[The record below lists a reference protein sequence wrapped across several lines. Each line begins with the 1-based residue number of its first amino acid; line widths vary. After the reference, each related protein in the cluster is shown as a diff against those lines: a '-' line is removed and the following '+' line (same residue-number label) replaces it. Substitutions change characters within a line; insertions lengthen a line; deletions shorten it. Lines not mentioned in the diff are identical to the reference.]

1 MVDEKQSIVI
11 LSKLQAPQIRTK
23 VLYRERLINSL
34 VSNLNKK
41 VILVCAGAGYG
52 KTTLLSQLLSSKNI
66 PYVYYHL
73 EKSDAEPAVFFS
85 YLVEGIRKFSPDFG
99 KKTEAL
105 SHFFNYP
112 QRYLELILGTFI
124 NEIIETVK
132 EDLYI
137 ILEDYHTIYP
147 AEHIDKILNYL
158 LSHIPQQVHFIIS
171 SRVRPPLSVAQLQ
184 ARDEIFEIGGQDLKF
199 SKEETKDLFVSVYS
213 ISLSESELEWIEE
226 HLEGWPTSLR
236 LMLQSSNYFE
246 KEKSSRYI
254 KRILDSYYQSQSNLF
269 NYFAQEIYDQESKSI
284 RQYLVD
290 CSILEWLTP
299 ELCDA
304 VAKRKNSELLLAELT
319 TRNAFIVDIPDI
331 GYRFHHLFRDFLR
344 SKINNVEK
352 ERRLYIRAGVFHFKN
367 NRLEEAARFFLQ
379 AKEYDR
385 AAISIERIAP
395 GSIWRGRSA
404 FLCSYIEKIPRSV
417 RQQHP
422 SLLMH
427 YAEALIYLGRSD
439 EAKKNCLRAAN
450 KFKLISKGHK
460 QYADALYRL
469 GGILLNQGRLTAA
482 KRWFKKALSVCPKN
496 ARLTRASILN
506 SIGSLY
512 RAAGSRNLSEAAKY
526 FQEALQIANRNE
538 YKDLEAS
545 IINNYAM
552 NDFNIG
558 NLNAAHLKL
567 LKTAELLKD
576 HFSPGCGGGFFNA
589 AKMSILLGNRKEAL
603 QTLESGIKTCGS
615 YNDLWSMARIWQG
628 YAQFHK
634 EFGDLDKARQFISKA
649 LEIYEKL
656 GVVSLI
662 ISAYTE
668 LCDINIRGGDLV
680 AADRI
685 LAKTWLI
692 KEIRT
697 DFSSVDLLQTEATL
711 RIAQGRYD
719 DAEKILDSA
728 IKVTKKFKQPF
739 FSFTINLHLCNVYY
753 YQNEKSRA
761 LLKLEKVVALSRS
774 KGYDYLLARTFRNNK
789 WMLQELRKDGFEH
802 KYIMSL
808 IDKYELDAH
817 WIDVHLFGV
826 PKVAVDEREI
836 LETSWTTMKS
846 KKLFFYLL
854 LHKNERVNHDVLIEA
869 LWQKASHKSGS
880 DSLRKALQHIR
891 QMYKAVKT
899 GRGELVISSKGFYQ
913 LSPKVAIKIDTEEFE
928 NLVKKIKAAD
938 KTDKKYESMLR
949 KAISIYKDGFA
960 PGWYDSW
967 VEDRRRYYQNL
978 CEDCLLIMADYYT
991 ENKRYKD
998 AIIFY
1003 KKLIS
1008 ANIFN
1013 EEYHRRIM
1021 TAYSKIG
1028 RYKEIIRDFEQ
1039 LKKTLRKE
1047 LGSEPHKET
1056 IDLFVKLVKTQTNT

>member
-1 MVDEKQSIVI
+1 MVDEKQSIVL

-23 VLYRERLINSL
+23 ILYRARLIDSL

-52 KTTLLSQLLSSKNI
+52 KTTLLSQLLSSKDI

-85 YLVEGIRKFSPDFG
+85 YLIEGIRKFSPDFG

-132 EDLYI
+132 EDIYI

-158 LSHIPQQVHFIIS
+158 FNHLPQQVHFIIS

-184 ARDEIFEIGGQDLKF
+184 ARDEIFEIGGQELRF

-213 ISLSESELEWIEE
+213 ISLTESELEWIEE

-246 KEKSSRYI
+246 NEKSSRYI

-269 NYFAQEIYDQESKSI
+269 DYFAQEIYDQESKSM
-284 RQYLVD
+284 RQYLID
-290 CSILEWLTP
+290 CSVLEWLTP

-304 VAKRKNSELLLAELT
+304 VARRKNSATLLSELT
-319 TRNAFIVDIPDI
+319 MRNAFLVDIPNI

-344 SKINNVEK
+344 SKLNNIDK
-352 ERRLYIRAGVFHFKN
+352 ERKLYIRAGAFHFRN
-367 NRLEEAARFFLQ
+367 NRLEEAARFFIE
-379 AKEYDR
+379 AKAYDR
-385 AAISIERIAP
+385 AAASIEKIAP
-395 GSIWRGRSA
+395 RSIWRGRSA
-404 FLCSYIEKIPRSV
+404 FLCSYIEKIPKSV
-417 RQQHP
+417 RQHHP

-427 YAEALIYLGRSD
+427 YAEALVYLGRSD

-450 KFKLISKGHK
+450 KFKLQLKGRG
-460 QYADALYRL
+460 QYANALYKL
-469 GGILLNQGRLTAA
+469 GGILLNQGKLTAA
-482 KRWFKKALSVCPKN
+482 KRWFKKALHACPAN

-512 RAAGSRNLSEAAKY
+512 RAAGSRNMSEATKY
-526 FQEALQIANRNE
+526 FQEALQIANRNG

-545 IINNYAM
+545 VINNYAM
-552 NDFNIG
+552 NEYNMG

-567 LKTAELLKD
+567 MKTAELLKD

-589 AKMSILLGNRKEAL
+589 AKISILLGNKREAL
-603 QTLESGIKTCGS
+603 QTLESGIKICSS
-615 YNDLWSMARIWQG
+615 YNDLWSMARIWHG
-628 YAQFHK
+628 YAQFHQ
-634 EFGDLDKARQFISKA
+634 EFGDLDRAKQFISKA

-656 GVVSLI
+656 GVVLLI
-662 ISAYTE
+662 IPAYTE
-668 LCDINIRGGDLV
+668 LCNVNIRSGDLV
-680 AADRI
+680 TADRI
-685 LAKTWLI
+685 IAKTWLL

-697 DFSSVDLLQTEATL
+697 DFSSVPILQTEATL
-711 RIAQGRYD
+711 RIAQRKFD
-719 DAEKILDSA
+719 EAETILNSAMKISQ
-728 IKVTKKFKQPF
+728 KFRQPF
-739 FSFTINLHLCNVYY
+739 FLFMINLDLSDVYH
-753 YQNEKSRA
+753 YQNETSKA
-761 LLKLEKVVALSRS
+761 LSKLEKVVAVSRS
-774 KGYDYLLARTFRNNK
+774 KGYDYLLARAFRNNK
-789 WMLQELRKDGFEH
+789 WMLQELRKESYEF
-802 KYIMSL
+802 KYILSI
-808 IDKYELDAH
+808 IDKFELDAH
-817 WIDVHLFGV
+817 WIDAHLFGV
-826 PKVAVDEREI
+826 PKVTVDEREI
-836 LETSWTTMKS
+836 LEASWTTVKS

-854 LHKNERVNHDVLIEA
+854 LHKNERVNHDVLIDA
-869 LWQKASHKSGS
+869 LWQQASHKSGS

-891 QMYKAVKT
+891 QMYKVVKT
-899 GRGELVISSKGFYQ
+899 GKGELVLSSKGFYQ
-913 LSPKVAIKIDTEEFE
+913 LSPKVAIRVDTEEFE
-928 NLVKKIKAAD
+928 NLVKKIKGMD
-938 KTDKKYESMLR
+938 STDEKFESVLR
-949 KAISIYKDGFA
+949 KAISLYKDGFA

-978 CEDCLLIMADYYT
+978 YEDCLLMMADYHT

-1003 KKLIS
+1003 KKLIA

-1013 EEYHRRIM
+1013 EEYHRKIM
-1021 TAYSKIG
+1021 TAYNKVG
-1028 RYKEIIRDFEQ
+1028 RYKDIIRDFEQ
-1039 LKKTLRKE
+1039 LKKALKKE
-1047 LGSEPHKET
+1047 LDSEPQKET
-1056 IDLFVKLVKTQTNT
+1056 VKLYNNLINKP

>member
-1 MVDEKQSIVI
+1 MLDEKQSIVI

-23 VLYRERLINSL
+23 ILYRERLINSL

-52 KTTLLSQLLSSKNI
+52 KTTLLSQFLSSKDI
-66 PYVYYHL
+66 RYVYYHL
-73 EKSDAEPAVFFS
+73 EKSDSEPAVFFS
-85 YLVEGIRKFSPDFG
+85 YLIEGIRKFSPDFG

-124 NEIIETVK
+124 NEIIETIK
-132 EDLYI
+132 EDIYI

-158 LSHIPQQVHFIIS
+158 LNHIPQQVHFIIS

-184 ARDEIFEIGGQDLKF
+184 ACDEIFEIGGQELRF

-213 ISLSESELEWIEE
+213 ISLTESELEWIEE

-269 NYFAQEIYDQESKSI
+269 DYFAQEIYDQESKNI
-284 RQYLVD
+284 RQFLVE

-304 VAKRKNSELLLAELT
+304 VAKRKNSESLLGELT
-319 TRNAFIVDIPDI
+319 MRNAFLVDIPGI

-344 SKINNVEK
+344 SKLNNIDK
-352 ERRLYIRAGVFHFKN
+352 QRKLYIRAGAFHFRN
-367 NRLEEAARFFLQ
+367 NRLEEAARFFIE
-379 AKEYDR
+379 AKAYDR
-385 AAISIERIAP
+385 AAASIEKIAP
-395 GSIWRGRSA
+395 ASIWRGRSA
-404 FLCSYIEKIPRSV
+404 FLCSYIEKIHKSV

-427 YAEALIYLGRSD
+427 YAEALVYLGRSD
-439 EAKKNCLRAAN
+439 EAKKNYLRAAN
-450 KFKLISKGHK
+450 KFKLQLKGRG
-460 QYADALYRL
+460 QYANALYKL
-469 GGILLNQGRLTAA
+469 GGILLNQRKLTAA
-482 KRWFKKALSVCPKN
+482 KRWFKKALHACPAN

-512 RAAGSRNLSEAAKY
+512 RAAGSRNMSEATKY
-526 FQEALQIANRNE
+526 FQEALQIANRNG

-552 NDFNIG
+552 NEYNMG

-567 LKTAELLKD
+567 TKTAELLKD

-589 AKMSILLGNRKEAL
+589 AKISILLGNKREAL
-603 QTLESGIKTCGS
+603 QTLESGIKICSS
-615 YNDLWSMARIWQG
+615 YNDLWSMARIWHG
-628 YAQFHK
+628 YAQFHQ
-634 EFGDLDKARQFISKA
+634 EFGDLDKAIQFISKA
-649 LEIYEKL
+649 LEVYEKL

-662 ISAYTE
+662 IPAYTE
-668 LCDINIRGGDLV
+668 LCNLNIRAGDLV
-680 AADRI
+680 TADRI
-685 LAKTWLI
+685 LAKTWLL

-697 DFSSVDLLQTEATL
+697 DFSSVPILQTEATL
-711 RIAQGRYD
+711 RIAQRKFD
-719 DAEKILDSA
+719 EAETILNSAMKISQ
-728 IKVTKKFKQPF
+728 KFRQPF
-739 FSFTINLHLCNVYY
+739 FLFMINLDLSDVYHH
-753 YQNEKSRA
+753 QNETSKA
-761 LLKLEKVVALSRS
+761 LSKLEKVVAVSRS
-774 KGYDYLLARTFRNNK
+774 KGYDYLLARAFRNNK
-789 WMLQELRKDGFEH
+789 WMLQELRKESYEF
-802 KYIMSL
+802 KYILSI
-808 IDKYELDAH
+808 IDKFELDAH
-817 WIDVHLFGV
+817 WIDAHLFGV
-826 PKVAVDEREI
+826 PKVTVDEREI
-836 LETSWTTMKS
+836 LEASWTTVKS

-854 LHKNERVNHDVLIEA
+854 LHKDGRVNHDVLIDA
-869 LWQKASHKSGS
+869 LWQQASHKSGS

-891 QMYKAVKT
+891 QMYKVVKT
-899 GRGELVISSKGFYQ
+899 GKGELVLSSKGFYQ
-913 LSPKVAIKIDTEEFE
+913 LSPKVAIRIDTEEFE
-928 NLVKKIKAAD
+928 NLVKKIKAMES
-938 KTDKKYESMLR
+938 TDEKFESVLR
-949 KAISIYKDGFA
+949 KAISLYKDGFA

-978 CEDCLLIMADYYT
+978 YEDCLLMMADYHN

-1003 KKLIS
+1003 KKLIL

-1021 TAYSKIG
+1021 IAYNNVG

-1039 LKKTLRKE
+1039 LKKALKKE
-1047 LGSEPHKET
+1047 LDSEPQKET
-1056 IDLFVKLVKTQTNT
+1056 VKLYNNLINKP